1 METECSR
8 EKVKVF
14 VEICH
19 PEAKLPIYANP
30 TDSGADIYL
39 VEDATWKPGETKV
52 LKTGLKVAIPEGW
65 EIQMRPRSGLSLK
78 SPLRLTNSP
87 ATIDTG
93 YRNEI
98 GVIVQNTS
106 NTEYSMKKGD
116 RIAQMVIARS
126 PMIEWVK
133 TDSVAKH
140 EGDRGGGFGSTG
152 R

>member
-1 METECSR
+1 MEILSR
-8 EKVKVF
+8 EKIKVF
-14 VEICH
+14 VETCH
-19 PEAKLPIYANP
+19 PDAKLPMYANP
-30 TDSGADIYL
+30 TDAGADIFL
-39 VEDATWKPGETKV
+39 VEDVTWRAGETKV

-78 SPLRLTNSP
+78 SPLRLPNSP

-106 NTEYSMKKGD
+106 DKEFSMKMGE
-116 RIAQMVIARS
+116 RIAQMLIARS
-126 PMIEWVK
+126 PMIDWVK

-152 R
+152 K

>member
-1 METECSR
+1 MGNSPR

-14 VEICH
+14 VETCH
-19 PEAKLPIYANP
+19 PEAKLPAYANP
-30 TDSGADIYL
+30 TDAGADIFL
-39 VEDATWKPGETKV
+39 VEDVLWQAHETKV

-78 SPLRLTNSP
+78 SPLRLPNSP

-98 GVIVQNTS
+98 GVIIQNTS
-106 NTEYSMKKGD
+106 DKEFSMKKGD
-116 RIAQMVIARS
+116 RIAQMLIARS

-133 TDSVAKH
+133 TESVANH

-152 R
+152 K

>member
-1 METECSR
+1 MESLLAR

-14 VEICH
+14 VETCH
-19 PEAKLPIYANP
+19 PEARLPLYANP
-30 TDSGADIYL
+30 TDAGADIFL
-39 VEDATWKPGETKV
+39 VEDVFWQPGETKIV
-52 LKTGLKVAIPEGW
+52 KTGLKVAIPEGW

-78 SPLRLTNSP
+78 SPLRLANSP

-106 NTEYSMKKGD
+106 VKEFKMAKGD
-116 RIAQMVIARS
+116 RIAQMIIAKS
-126 PMIEWVK
+126 QMIEWIKVDDI
-133 TDSVAKH
+133 TKH

-152 R
+152 K